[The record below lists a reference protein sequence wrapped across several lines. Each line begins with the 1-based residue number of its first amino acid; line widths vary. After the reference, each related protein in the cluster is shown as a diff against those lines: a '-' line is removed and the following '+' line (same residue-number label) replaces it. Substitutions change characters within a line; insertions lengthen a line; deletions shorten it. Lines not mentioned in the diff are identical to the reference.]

1 MGMSRQLFVWSLV
14 PGPHAGDPCEHTSG
28 QREPSRLPRERSDP
42 EEQPLEATGA
52 LTEGWAELTHGRLR
66 CGWGVA
72 HPVGDG
78 RLDALSGGEPER
90 LAGQPAGASEPEPSH
105 AVGGR
110 HASCG
115 LREMSVGD
123 VVFLPKSPDDGHFMV
138 ATVQRPSA
146 CDHAPVVDEADG
158 RQACRQVLGVAETMR
173 YAYGVGTLY
182 PDLLEASHR
191 ETIQHIAEDDPS
203 YHTLVAFL
211 RSWGR

>member
-1 MGMSRQLFVWSLV
+1 MRRQLFVWSLA

-28 QREPSRLPRERSDP
+28 QGEPSRLPRERRDP
-42 EEQPLEATGA
+42 EERAVEATGA
-52 LTEGWAELTHGRLR
+52 LTEGVAELSHGRLR

-72 HPVGDG
+72 PPAVAG
-78 RLDALSGGEPER
+78 RVDTPSG
-90 LAGQPAGASEPEPSH
+90 GQPAGTSEPGPSH

-146 CDHAPVVDEADG
+146 CDHAPVVDEAHG
-158 RQACRQVLGVAETMR
+158 RHACRQVLGVEETMR

-182 PDLLEASHR
+182 PDLLEAPRR
-191 ETIQHIAEDDPS
+191 EAIQRIAEDDPS
-203 YHTLVAFL
+203 YRALAAFL
-211 RSWGR
+211 QSWGR

>member
-1 MGMSRQLFVWSLV
+1 MGMSRQLFVWSLA
-14 PGPHAGDPCEHTSG
+14 PGPHAGDPCEHTSR
-28 QREPSRLPRERSDP
+28 QRAASRLPRERSDP

-52 LTEGWAELTHGRLR
+52 LTDVLDELSHGRLR

-72 HPVGDG
+72 HPAVAE
-78 RLDALSGGEPER
+78 RLDASSGGEPER
-90 LAGQPAGASEPEPSH
+90 LAGQPAGASDPEPSH

-146 CDHAPVVDEADG
+146 CERATSVDEADG
-158 RQACRQVLGVAETMR
+158 RQACRQALGVADTMR
-173 YAYGVGTLY
+173 YAYGAGTLY
-182 PDLLEASHR
+182 PDLLEAPRR
-191 ETIQHIAEDDPS
+191 EAIQRITEDDPS
-203 YHTLVAFL
+203 YRTLEEFL
-211 RSWGR
+211 QRWGR

>member
-1 MGMSRQLFVWSLV
+1 MRRQLFVWSLA
-14 PGPHAGDPCEHTSG
+14 PGPHAGDPCEHTAG
-28 QREPSRLPRERSDP
+28 QGAPSRLPRERRDP
-42 EEQPLEATGA
+42 EARAVEATGA
-52 LTEGWAELTHGRLR
+52 LTEGLAALAHGRLR

-72 HPVGDG
+72 PPAVAG
-78 RLDALSGGEPER
+78 RVDTPSG
-90 LAGQPAGASEPEPSH
+90 GQPAGASAPEPSH

-115 LREMSVGD
+115 LREMSVGA

-146 CDHAPVVDEADG
+146 CDHAPGVDAADE
-158 RQACRQVLGVAETMR
+158 RHACRQVLGVAETMR

-182 PDLLEASHR
+182 PDLLEAPRR
-191 ETIQHIAEDDPS
+191 EAIQRIAEDHPS
-203 YHTLVAFL
+203 YRALAAFL

>member
-1 MGMSRQLFVWSLV
+1 MGMSRQLFVWSLA
-14 PGPHAGDPCEHTSG
+14 PGPHAGAPCEHTSS
-28 QREPSRLPRERSDP
+28 QRAASRLPRERSDP

-52 LTEGWAELTHGRLR
+52 LRDGLDELSHGRLR
-66 CGWGVA
+66 CGGGVA
-72 HPVGDG
+72 HPAVAG
-78 RLDALSGGEPER
+78 RLDALSGGQPER
-90 LAGQPAGASEPEPSH
+90 LAGQPAGASDPEPSH

-146 CDHAPVVDEADG
+146 CEWATGVDEADG
-158 RQACRQVLGVAETMR
+158 RRACRQVLGLAETMR

-182 PDLLEASHR
+182 PDLLEAPR
-191 ETIQHIAEDDPS
+191 PEAIQRIAEDDLS
-203 YHTLVAFL
+203 YRTLAEFL
-211 RSWGR
+211 QSWGR